1 MIPQDIVV
9 LKRKF
14 EHQVK
19 EAYKLGIVSFET
31 YTPDRNK
38 TAQEILDEM
47 EEENGNKR
55 TN

>member
-19 EAYKLGIVSFET
+19 KAFELGIVSFET
-31 YTPDRNK
+31 YIPDRDK
-38 TAQEILDEM
+38 TAQEIIDEM
-47 EEENGNKR
+47 G
-55 TN
+55 